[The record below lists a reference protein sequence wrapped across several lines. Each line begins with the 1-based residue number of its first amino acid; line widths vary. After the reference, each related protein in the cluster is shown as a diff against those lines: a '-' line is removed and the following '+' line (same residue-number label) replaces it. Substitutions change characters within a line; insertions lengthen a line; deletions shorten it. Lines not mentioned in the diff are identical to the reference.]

1 MVCLK
6 ITLNSKLS
14 FVQRSKMS
22 THDESLRLYEF
33 SQFQAFAEGP
43 PPLFIRFFWGLQGQ
57 PLLPALGHRAPW
69 DSQDAAGPGDL
80 SSHQVTGP
88 LGLTDH
94 LFTVLALGFLA
105 NWRHEGGEEPRCLK
119 CIKSSY

>member
-1 MVCLK
+1 M
-6 ITLNSKLS
+6 
-14 FVQRSKMS
+14 R

-43 PPLFIRFFWGLQGQ
+43 PPLFIRFLWGLQGQ
-57 PLLPALGHRAPW
+57 PLLPALWHRAPW
-69 DSQDAAGPGDL
+69 DSQDAAGPGYL
-80 SSHQVTGP
+80 SSHQVTGVAGP

-105 NWRHEGGEEPRCLK
+105 NWRHKAGRNHGVLSALNLHISPLAW
-119 CIKSSY
+119 